1 MKKLFLFILILV
13 MAPTLGWPFSASALT
28 MAEIMPSGQVAGVV
42 STTGEAKAYVVIDR
56 SSGQILLS
64 KNADLKWPPAS
75 LTKLVTA
82 MVFMESKTSLN
93 KVVAMKKEDE
103 VGGQRLV
110 TKTGVGYRTRDLL
123 HAALISSHNNAAHAL
138 ARSTGLTN
146 DRFVELMNNKIKS
159 LGALNTNFLETTGME
174 PLNYTTALDFAKI
187 VDAAL
192 KDPYISLITKK
203 NTYSFTSVNNKN
215 YRHKITSTN
224 KLLTDSE
231 LSLVGGKTG
240 FLEESDYNFASV
252 VKDPLGNEFIV
263 VVLGAK
269 DPKTQFGQTKSLA
282 FQATALKVFGGMQ
295 GVLGLS
301 TTATSTLIN
310 Q

>member
-1 MKKLFLFILILV
+1 MI
-13 MAPTLGWPFSASALT
+13 PSSAEALT
-28 MAEIMPSGQVAGVV
+28 MAEIISGSAVNAAENL
-42 STTGEAKAYVVIDR
+42 SGEAKAYVVIDR

-82 MVFMESKTSLN
+82 MVFMESNTSLN
-93 KVVAMKKEDE
+93 KVIAMKKEDE

-110 TKTGVGYRTRDLL
+110 TKTGVSYKTRDLL

-138 ARSTGLTN
+138 ARSTNLT
-146 DRFVELMNNKIKS
+146 DEQFIDLMNNKAKA
-159 LGALNTNFLETTGME
+159 LGAVHTHFLESTGMN

-203 NTYSFTSVNNKN
+203 NSYSFTSVNNKK
-215 YRHKITSTN
+215 YKHKITSTN
-224 KLLTDSE
+224 KLLTDTE

-252 VKDPLGNEFIV
+252 TKDQFGNEFVI

-269 DPKTQFGQTKSLA
+269 DQKIQFGQTKSLA
-282 FQATALKVFGGMQ
+282 LRATAIKVFGFGSQ
-295 GVLGLS
+295 VAG
-301 TTATSTLIN
+301 TSTAANIN
-310 Q
+310 FNK